1 MAILID
7 GRIPATK
14 ETVFI
19 VNEPDFKTD
28 VFNFEKV
35 NVTKITLFN
44 TSSNPQTVILYV
56 RKKFGEFRKL
66 RQYMLLGDENAE
78 YLAGGEFLPLRAGD
92 ILEAEAT
99 DADVVDFVVY
109 GDIV

>member
-7 GRIPATK
+7 GRIPSAR
-14 ETVFI
+14 EAVYTVS
-19 VNEPDFKTD
+19 EPDFKTD
-28 VFNFEKV
+28 IFNFDKV

-78 YLAGGEFLPLRAGD
+78 YLQGGEFLPLRVGD

-109 GDIV
+109 GEIA

>member
-7 GRIPATK
+7 GRIPQARA
-14 ETVFI
+14 TVFI

-44 TSSNPQTVILYV
+44 TGSNPQTVILYV

-66 RQYMLLGDENAE
+66 RQYMLLGSESAE